1 MLDIIAKPV
10 EALVSGVVGWFT
22 SRQKLKE
29 VELQSKIEV
38 AKARAAAKI
47 DLYKSG
53 VVGDIA
59 WEKDSLDN
67 SGWKDEF
74 LDSSY
79 LYATYSCLVSV
90 DSRTG

>member
-47 DLYKSG
+47 DVWGGGRYC
-53 VVGDIA
+53 VGERLPRQL
-59 WEKDSLDN
+59 WME
-67 SGWKDEF
+67 G
-74 LDSSY
+74 
-79 LYATYSCLVSV
+79 
-90 DSRTG
+90 